1 MWGESW
7 KKIKVAAGVLF
18 HPSNV
23 SMDSPTLQEAEP
35 IKLRVSNQKAYLWD
49 LNGTRSQTS
58 SLNVPR
64 SIRLTLSCRHSEA
77 PRPAPH
83 LWLAPWYPPPGDPTE
98 RVSGFASCSRSRRSR
113 LARQEPYVT
122 GSLPLTRWFHL
133 NGKLTR
139 QSRVQG

>member
-7 KKIKVAAGVLF
+7 KKIKVAVGVFF

-49 LNGTRSQTS
+49 LNGTRSQNP

-64 SIRLTLSCRHSEA
+64 SPRLTLSCRHPKA

-83 LWLAPWYPPPGDPTE
+83 LWLAPWNPTPGDTTE
-98 RVSGFASCSRSRRSR
+98 RVSRFASCSRSRRSR

-133 NGKLTR
+133 NEKLTR